1 MTGHFTPQQLVRIKP
16 VLHWHLRKCE
26 ALLRVFICGLW
37 ATYSER
43 RRNSVEWLMT
53 SEVTILGRWHLP
65 GRTHEVTTGSL
76 TYSIWHIPNTKEG
89 HVKQPL
95 KRAPRVGFWGSF
107 PITECVIKLQARE
120 NDGATNYITSRM
132 EQFLSLRDV
141 NARRSEPLCS
151 VPPSRQPMFVDWY
164 ASCPEFPWPVGNH
177 QAEGTFCCFHVTWM
191 FVTIFTKLRYN
202 SPPGMFIRC
211 SGWCSNTPFCKIF
224 IAQSI

>member
-1 MTGHFTPQQLVRIKP
+1 MFRTGRGSPLCSFQLHHRPLYTSTASPHQACASLTLAEVR
-16 VLHWHLRKCE
+16 
-26 ALLRVFICGLW
+26 G
-37 ATYSER
+37 
-43 RRNSVEWLMT
+43 
-53 SEVTILGRWHLP
+53 VT
-65 GRTHEVTTGSL
+65 GRTHEVTTRSL

-89 HVKQPL
+89 HVNQPL

-107 PITECVIKLQARE
+107 RITECVIKLQARE

-132 EQFLSLRDV
+132 KQFLSLRDV

-211 SGWCSNTPFCKIF
+211 SSWCSNTPFCKIF